1 MGQAQWRRNTNMQ
14 FLSGE
19 GCCWWCVEVAGENK
33 LYLAEVIDSNNL
45 KGFTLS
51 LLRCTTSNTQHF
63 LRGRRCKVKLEKRL
77 IEVLGVFHQT

>member
-1 MGQAQWRRNTNMQ
+1 MMCR
-14 FLSGE
+14 
-19 GCCWWCVEVAGENK
+19 EVAGENK

-63 LRGRRCKVKLEKRL
+63 LRGRRCKAKLEKRL
-77 IEVLGVFHQT
+77 NEVLGVFHKT